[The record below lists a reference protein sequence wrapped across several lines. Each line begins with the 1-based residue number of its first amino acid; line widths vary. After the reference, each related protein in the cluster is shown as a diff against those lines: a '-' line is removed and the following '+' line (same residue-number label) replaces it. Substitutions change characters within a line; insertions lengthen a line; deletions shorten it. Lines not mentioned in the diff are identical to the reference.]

1 MLNKLFIITI
11 IIIIIIKNVN
21 DEEIYDLLYL
31 FKVHLIEVN
40 FNSGSLITIDARWR
54 FIPIKIDL
62 SQRNEISYN
71 SIEYFMEGANIRYS
85 RKII

>member
-31 FKVHLIEVN
+31 YKVHLIEVN
-40 FNSGSLITIDARWR
+40 VNSGGRMTIDAR
-54 FIPIKIDL
+54 
-62 SQRNEISYN
+62 
-71 SIEYFMEGANIRYS
+71 
-85 RKII
+85 